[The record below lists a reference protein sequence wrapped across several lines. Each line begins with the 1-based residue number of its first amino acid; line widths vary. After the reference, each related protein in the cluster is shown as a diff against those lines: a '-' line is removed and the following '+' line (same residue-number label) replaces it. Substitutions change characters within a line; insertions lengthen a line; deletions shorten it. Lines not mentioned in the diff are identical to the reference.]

1 MQLIFRHLAR
11 FLITLFIASILIFG
25 LMRAIPGDPA
35 QIALGV
41 NATPEAVA
49 ALSTQLGT
57 DQPLI
62 QQYFSWIS
70 GLLRG
75 EFGISLSSR
84 ADISPLVVDRAQVSL
99 ILCGTAMTLSLLI
112 AVPLGVWAARRA
124 RRADG
129 LLITAGSQ
137 IGIAIPSFL
146 AGVLLVAVFAV
157 QLGWLPAN
165 GWVPPAVDFGE
176 FLRRLILPVVSL
188 TAVQA
193 AILTRYVRSA
203 ILEVMNE
210 DYLRTARSKGM
221 SLTQAL
227 RVHGLRNAALPVL
240 TVTGLQL
247 TSLIVGAVVIEQVFA
262 LPGLGSMLLDA
273 VGNRDLIAVQT
284 IVMLL
289 VLFTLTVNLIIDL
302 SYSLLDPR
310 ISATSETRR
319 RADR

>member
-1 MQLIFRHLAR
+1 MSLIIRHLAR
-11 FLITLFIASILIFG
+11 FAITLFIASLLIFA

-35 QIALGV
+35 QIALGI
-41 NATPEAVA
+41 NATPAAVA
-49 ALSTQLGT
+49 ALSAQLGT
-57 DQPLI
+57 DRSLI
-62 QQYFSWIS
+62 SQYFSWI
-70 GLLRG
+70 GGILRG
-75 EFGISLSSR
+75 DFGTSLTSR
-84 ADISPLVVDRAQVSL
+84 ADISPLIIDRAQVSL
-99 ILCGTAMTLSLLI
+99 ILCGCAMVASLLI

-124 RRADG
+124 RHADG

-137 IGIAIPSFL
+137 VGIAIPSFL

-165 GWVPPAVDFGE
+165 GWVPPGADFGE
-176 FLRRLILPVVSL
+176 FLRRLILPVIAL

-193 AILTRYVRSA
+193 AILTRYMRSA

-210 DYLRTARSKGM
+210 DYLRTARAKGM
-221 SLTQAL
+221 SVAQAL

-240 TVTGLQL
+240 TVSGLQL
-247 TSLIVGAVVIEQVFA
+247 TSLIVGAVVIEQVFT

-273 VGNRDLIAVQT
+273 VGTRDLVTVQS

-310 ISATSETRR
+310 ISATADTPR

>member
-1 MQLIFRHLAR
+1 MQLILRHLAR
-11 FLITLFIASILIFG
+11 FLITLFLASLLIFG
-25 LMRAIPGDPA
+25 MMRAIPGDPA

-41 NATPEAVA
+41 NATPTAVA
-49 ALSTQLGT
+49 ALAAQLGT
-57 DQPLI
+57 DRPLV
-62 QQYFSWIS
+62 QQYLSWIT

-75 EFGISLSSR
+75 DFGISLSSR

-99 ILCGTAMTLSLLI
+99 ILCGTAMLLSLII
-112 AVPLGVWAARRA
+112 AVPMGIWAARRA

-137 IGIAIPSFL
+137 VGIAVPSFL
-146 AGVLLVAVFAV
+146 GGVLLVAVFAV

-165 GWVPPAVDFGE
+165 GWVPPAVDPGE
-176 FLRRLILPVVSL
+176 FLRRLILPVISL
-188 TAVQA
+188 TMVQA

-210 DYLRTARSKGM
+210 DYLRTARAKGM
-221 SLTQAL
+221 SVSGAL

-247 TSLIVGAVVIEQVFA
+247 TSLIVGAVVIEQVFS

-273 VGNRDLIAVQT
+273 VGNRDLITVQT

-310 ISATSETRR
+310 ISATAETPR